1 MEVPGDPRT
10 LQNRSKIASGGLLA
24 PLGAPLGL
32 SWPLWAPLG
41 PLLAPL
47 GAFLKRSWRLFGP
60 SCGLLGSSWVLLDR
74 SWRLLES
81 SWALLGR
88 SWGPFWLPGGLFLE
102 LFGSL
107 FEAPL
112 QTRESLKNHCFF
124 DGFQGFRGPRGSPKR
139 PRIASGGLLAPLGA
153 FLASL
158 GRLLGRSWRLLG
170 PLGPS
175 GGALGARAESVR
187 AAQGCSE

>member
-74 SWRLLES
+74 SWRLLGS

-88 SWGPFWLPGGLFLE
+88 SWGPFWLPGGLLLE

-112 QTRESLKNHCFF
+112 QTRESLKNRCFF
-124 DGFQGFRGPRGSPKR
+124 DVFEGFGGPRGSQDAPKSLPNR
-139 PRIASGGLLAPLGA
+139 SRRRLGASGAPLG
-153 FLASL
+153 LSWAS
-158 GRLLGRSWRLLG
+158 
-170 PLGPS
+170 P
-175 GGALGARAESVR
+175 
-187 AAQGCSE
+187 

>member
-1 MEVPGDPRT
+1 MLLYAFQVGLCLRLPCKIKKSSKT
-10 LQNRSKIASGGLLA
+10 LLFYCFKRFWRSQGIPERSKNHSKIASGGLLA

-74 SWRLLES
+74 SWRLLGS

-88 SWGPFWLPGGLFLE
+88 SWGPFWLPGGLLLE

-112 QTRESLKNHCFF
+112 QTRESLKNRCFF
-124 DGFQGFRGPRGSPKR
+124 DVF
-139 PRIASGGLLAPLGA
+139 
-153 FLASL
+153 
-158 GRLLGRSWRLLG
+158 
-170 PLGPS
+170 
-175 GGALGARAESVR
+175 
-187 AAQGCSE
+187 